1 MMWLGLA
8 WLTVLSLVYAG
19 ESGMRV
25 VTGLVALTIFG
36 LCAARAA
43 TLGYVA
49 IPEGLAVVGLITTR
63 VIPWQHIARI
73 EVTPHRWSAQGDLQ
87 PSDLFWLTCVEA
99 GSRRSRP
106 LFTIRTRA
114 AAHRLAASL
123 TAEVRSHR
131 LD

>member
-1 MMWLGLA
+1 LA
-8 WLTVLSLVYAG
+8 VISLIYAG
-19 ESGMRV
+19 ESGTQL
-25 VTGLVALTIFG
+25 VTGLVGLALFG
-36 LCAARAA
+36 LCAARAL

-63 VIPWQHIARI
+63 VIPWQLIARI
-73 EVTPHRWSAQGDLQ
+73 EATPHRWSSYGDPQ
-87 PSDLFWLTCVEA
+87 PSDLLWLACIDY
-99 GSRRSRP
+99 GPRRSSP